1 MADDDPLQSA
11 LTEAEAFMNELGISD
26 DDGGGGPQGFSIDSD
41 DEEDLQDDVPL
52 NTTTISSS
60 SVPDDPLSLAVAE
73 QASSSASTAVT
84 DSPLHPL
91 QETSSSSRP
100 ASAPN
105 SAPLPSVYQQQQ
117 ATGVS
122 PPSSSFGMGHPS
134 QGQLMGA
141 GQQSHP
147 SSLQQQQQHPLQTGM
162 TQSAADAFKQQTS
175 RFAFNLAN
183 MAQRA
188 ASQMQNIGVS
198 PTAQPNNSAAA
209 QPYTMNSNFNAYPRQ
224 GAPVSLPNQ
233 GSMRTTATNSASTT
247 SMSSNGKSQAVTTAP
262 PPAPGL
268 DKEQQAALIQTHV
281 GDLLPGE
288 KVIMFL
294 SNLLHVS
301 DSTGFSYS
309 HTVQP
314 STLWCCAMTY
324 YRLLLFGTHPSR
336 PPTKPSD
343 WHASCWPQTS
353 VHLLQIPLASMEKVE
368 KSVFT
373 AQMGP
378 SSGGSSSAMPTAN
391 GVGNTGY
398 SSTTTNG
405 TTTTT
410 LMGVMIQGKE
420 NRVIRFTTTSYAETL
435 RAYEALQTY
444 AFPGRRNIG
453 YLFAFESKKEAVM
466 KSIENDPTTGQ
477 PRVTLPPVPQRFH
490 GLEEFKRQFERGGA
504 EQDSVKPWAVYAQI
518 NAQYQLCSSYPSI
531 LAGPASIDES
541 KQDSFRILQQSA
553 AFRSEQRLP
562 ALTWSSGV
570 DGASLWRCSQ
580 PKIGLQGNRSPADE
594 LLIKHIQEQAASA
607 NAMSNHKYRISL
619 SASIVAQ
626 FTGVSPFSAG
636 DVAAWMSPNCELKI
650 LDLRPRAS
658 AMANRT
664 GGYGYENTSN
674 YPGTTLQF
682 CNIGNIHAVR
692 DAYQKMCALCVA
704 PSAQD
709 LQWQSV
715 IEDTKWM
722 SSLRYILSASWE
734 TAYWIHVHRLPVL
747 LHCSHGWDRTSQ
759 VAVIAQLL
767 LDPYYRTCKGFA
779 CLVEKDFM
787 AFGHPFHTR
796 CAHGEGRSQDASAAP
811 TPNHDEGQVSPIFIQ
826 FLDCVYQVV
835 NQYPEA
841 FEFNTKYLLSISEHV
856 YSCRFGNFLC
866 DTERERERVAGL
878 RQRTHS
884 LWDYLDETAEE
895 EGLLNP
901 TFDAS
906 ENQGALLMPLP
917 TLLRNVT
924 LWVDRHARYG
934 PNVTKR
940 WPAPLIK

>member
-1 MADDDPLQSA
+1 MADDDPLQAA
-11 LTEAEAFMNELGISD
+11 LAEAEEFMHDLGISD
-26 DDGGGGPQGFSIDSD
+26 DNGKGFSIDSD
-41 DEEDLQDDVPL
+41 DEVEDVTL
-52 NTTTISSS
+52 NKSSAS
-60 SVPDDPLSLAVAE
+60 AGAVPDDPLSLAAAE
-73 QASSSASTAVT
+73 ASKATTA
-84 DSPLHPL
+84 HPL
-91 QETSSSSRP
+91 QDTTAIKP
-100 ASAPN
+100 APSPS
-105 SAPLPSVYQQQQ
+105 SAPLPPLNTSTGQQQQ
-117 ATGVS
+117 QQQ
-122 PPSSSFGMGHPS
+122 PPQAMAP
-134 QGQLMGA
+134 
-141 GQQSHP
+141 
-147 SSLQQQQQHPLQTGM
+147 LQQQQQQPASPHSSHPAA
-162 TQSAADAFKQQTS
+162 SAADAFKQQTS

-188 ASQMQNIGVS
+188 ANQMQSISVAGVS
-198 PTAQPNNSAAA
+198 PSSGMNSHPPPPQGAAA
-209 QPYTMNSNFNAYPRQ
+209 YGSGYTNGATYPATLSNQAALRTMSA
-224 GAPVSLPNQ
+224 GA
-233 GSMRTTATNSASTT
+233 SMTTSASP
-247 SMSSNGKSQAVTTAP
+247 QPQVAA

-314 STLWCCAMTY
+314 STLWCCVMTY

-336 PPTKPSD
+336 PPSKPSD

-353 VHLLQIPLASMEKVE
+353 VDLLEIPLASMEKVE

-373 AQMGP
+373 AQTGQV
-378 SSGGSSSAMPTAN
+378 SNGGSAN
-391 GVGNTGY
+391 SLVNPGY
-398 SSTTTNG
+398 SSTTG
-405 TTTTT
+405 STTTTT
-410 LMGVMIQGKE
+410 LMGVMIQGKD
-420 NRVIRFTTTSYAETL
+420 NRVIRFTTTSYAETM

-453 YLFAFESKKEAVM
+453 YLFAFESKKEDVM
-466 KSIENDPTTGQ
+466 KSVETDPKTGQ
-477 PRVTLPPVPQRFH
+477 SRVTLPPIPQRFN
-490 GLEEFKRQFERGGA
+490 GLEEFKRQFDRRQQENIMPWTIYSQLNSQYHLCPSYPSVLAGPTSIS
-504 EQDSVKPWAVYAQI
+504 ETNQDSV
-518 NAQYQLCSSYPSI
+518 
-531 LAGPASIDES
+531 
-541 KQDSFRILQQSA
+541 RILQQSA

-580 PKIGLQGNRSPADE
+580 PKIGLQGNRSAADE

-607 NAMSNHKYRISL
+607 NAMASNAYKVSL
-619 SASIVAQ
+619 SASVVAQ
-626 FTGVSPFSAG
+626 FTGVSPFNAG
-636 DVAAWMSPNCELKI
+636 DVAAWMEPNCGLKI
-650 LDLRPRAS
+650 LDLRPRAA

-674 YPGTTLQF
+674 YVGTTLQF

-709 LQWQSV
+709 LQWPSLV
-715 IEDTKWM
+715 EDTKWL
-722 SSLRYILSASWE
+722 SSIRFILAASWE
-734 TAYWIHVHRLPVL
+734 TAFWIHVHRLPVL

-796 CAHGEGRSQDASAAP
+796 CAHGEGRSQDAASTP
-811 TPNHDEGQVSPIFIQ
+811 TPNHDEGQVSPIFVQ
-826 FLDCVYQVV
+826 FLDAVFQVV

-841 FEFNTKYLLSISEHV
+841 FEFNTKYLRFISDHV

-884 LWDYLDETAEE
+884 LWDHLDETAEAE
-895 EGLLNP
+895 ALLNK
-901 TFDAS
+901 TFDAAD
-906 ENQGALLMPLP
+906 NQGALLMPLP

-934 PNVTKR
+934 PGVTQGWSR
-940 WPAPLIK
+940 SLIQ